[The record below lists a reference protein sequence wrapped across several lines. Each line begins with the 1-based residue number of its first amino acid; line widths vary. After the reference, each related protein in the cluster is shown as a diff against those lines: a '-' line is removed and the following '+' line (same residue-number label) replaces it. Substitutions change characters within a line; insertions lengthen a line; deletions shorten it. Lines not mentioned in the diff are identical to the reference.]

1 MPGAPIPSPGVGQR
15 RRQRR
20 EWLAGWPAFA
30 EQLPWWSTLTAQEQA
45 RLGGDVEWLVRTK
58 HWEASRGFDLTSE
71 IVLTIAAHAALLILG
86 LDRRTY
92 RDVRAIIVHPSTI
105 TQRGVRATTV
115 PGVVADGPLR
125 VLGHALSRRGPVVL
139 SWDAVRRDLRLPGR
153 GHNVVVH
160 EMAHKVDAVDGIFDG
175 TPEIDDRRER
185 AEWARVCTA
194 ELRRLRSAT
203 DPDPVLRPYA
213 AENPSEFFAVATEA
227 FFEQPTALAD
237 HKPHLYDVLRGYYR
251 QDPASRVPS

>member
-1 MPGAPIPSPGVGQR
+1 MWQR

-20 EWLAGWPAFA
+20 EWLADWPGFGDR
-30 EQLPWWSTLTAQEQA
+30 LRWWSALTDDEQA
-45 RLGGDVEWLVRTK
+45 RLGSDVEWLVRTK
-58 HWEASRGFDLTSE
+58 HWEAARGFTLTSE

-86 LDRRTY
+86 LDRRVY
-92 RDVRAIIVHPSTI
+92 RDVRAVIVHPSTI
-105 TQRGVRATTV
+105 TQRGPRATTV

-139 SWDAVRRDLRLPGR
+139 SWDAVRQDLRLPER
-153 GHNVVVH
+153 GHNVILH

-175 TPEIDDRRER
+175 TPEIDDRTER

-203 DPDPVLRPYA
+203 EPDPVLRPYA
-213 AENPSEFFAVATEA
+213 TENPSEFFAVATEA
-227 FFEQPTALAD
+227 FFEQPTLLAE
-237 HKPHLYDVLRGYYR
+237 HKPALYAVLHGYYR
-251 QDPASRVPS
+251 QDPAARVVR